1 MNDLTYYVN
10 SVLLTYWFLLLWQI
24 FSNGKYKSVLHR
36 VLVNSRK
43 DRISVASLHSLPF
56 MRPVGPSPKLV
67 DESNPRL
74 YKDTD
79 FASFLEYI
87 SSREPKK
94 KNFLESRKLT

>member
-1 MNDLTYYVN
+1 MILN
-10 SVLLTYWFLLLWQI
+10 SELLTDWFLFLWQI
-24 FSNGKYKSVLHR
+24 FSNGKYRSVLHR

-56 MRPVGPSPKLV
+56 MRSVGPSPKLV
-67 DESNPRL
+67 DESNPRR
-74 YKDTD
+74 YKETD